1 MALNI
6 IAVLWGIAESTL
18 FFIVPDVFLS
28 WIALENTKRACM
40 SCLWA
45 LTGALLGGSL
55 MYLWGI
61 NNPDQ
66 ALSVLDY
73 IPAISINMIQ
83 NVHSD
88 LEKAGIRAVLTGPMY
103 GIPYKIYAVQ
113 SANMRISYLLFILI
127 SVPARL
133 VRFIIVT
140 LIFGFISKNLPKS
153 WTITAKK
160 ILHII
165 VWAVFYLIYFALKS
179 D

>member
-6 IAVLWGIAESTL
+6 IAALWGIAESTL
-18 FFIVPDVFLS
+18 FFIVPDVLLS
-28 WIALENTKRACM
+28 WIALKNTKRACM
-40 SCLWA
+40 SCFWA
-45 LTGALLGGSL
+45 LAGALAGGSL

-61 NNPDQ
+61 KNPGK

-73 IPAISINMIQ
+73 IPAISLNMIQ
-83 NVHSD
+83 DVHSD
-88 LEKAGIRAVLTGPMY
+88 LEKTGIWTMLTGPLY

-113 SANMRISYLLFILI
+113 SANMGINYVIFILI

-140 LIFGFISKNLPKS
+140 LIFGYVSQDLPKS
-153 WTITAKK
+153 WTITTKK

-165 VWAVFYLIYFALKS
+165 VWSVFYLIYFALKV
-179 D
+179 